1 MSLKPTPLA
10 LLFLLLTSLL
20 QAQPYGTREARVL
33 FFSEPDFR
41 GECLEVYQNTDFFN
55 LADIRDRRG
64 HRWDDRFASV
74 LIEGPARVTLY
85 ADPRY
90 RGERIEL
97 RSSVRDLREI
107 QDLRGQEL
115 PWDHRVSAAKVYFD
129 WESSDYRG
137 EHRGYRDE
145 READRV
151 IRRIYREILGRD
163 PDEAGLRHY
172 RSRLMTDGWGED
184 ELRRALRDS
193 REFSNRDY
201 EGIVRRIYREVLHR
215 DPDPEGLRSYAANL
229 RDRRWSEDDLR
240 REIRRSEEARETR
253 AREIVIR
260 AYRDILGRD
269 PDAEGLRSYQR
280 KIMDGMDE
288 NRLRDILRGSE
299 EARNRRK
306 K

>member
-1 MSLKPTPLA
+1 
-10 LLFLLLTSLL
+10 
-20 QAQPYGTREARVL
+20 VL

-41 GECLEVYQNTDFFN
+41 GDCLEVYENTDFFN
-55 LADIRDRRG
+55 LADVRDWHGRK
-64 HRWDDRFASV
+64 WDDRFASV
-74 LIEGPARVTLY
+74 LVEGPARVTLY

-90 RGERIEL
+90 RGSRIEL
-97 RSSVRDLREI
+97 RNSVRDLHAI
-107 QDLRGQEL
+107 QDLGGEEL

-129 WESSDYRG
+129 WERAEYGREG
-137 EHRGYRDE
+137 RGYRDE

-151 IRRIYREILGRD
+151 IRRVYREILGRD

-172 RSRLMTDGWGED
+172 RSRLMTDGWDEE
-184 ELRRALRDS
+184 ELRRSLRDS
-193 REFSNRDY
+193 REFNNRDY
-201 EGIVRRIYREVLHR
+201 EMIVRRVYRELLHR
-215 DPDPEGLRSYAANL
+215 DPDPEGLRSYASNL

-253 AREIVIR
+253 ARDIVIR

-280 KIMDGMDE
+280 KVMDGMDE
-288 NRLRDILRGSE
+288 NRLRDILRGSD